1 VVAGFGDRVH
11 GTGKGW
17 FTRKQC
23 VIFDR
28 QRMPRAFDTMRW
40 AASLPTSM
48 ADAGDAHTHLR
59 EDPVMAR
66 LIEKHDPY
74 REPEWEVEFERLVVS
89 VVSQSISTAAANAVQ
104 ERVYALFNGPITPE
118 AVLAANDTELAEAG
132 LGKQKTEYINNA
144 AEAFLEDDFSRES
157 LADHTDEEVIEALS
171 EIHGIG
177 EWTARM
183 YLLFV
188 LERKDVLPLGDL
200 AVRRGIEQL
209 YNDGSE
215 LSRAEMREIAE
226 CWKPYR
232 SSATKYIW
240 AEYESEE

>member
-1 VVAGFGDRVH
+1 
-11 GTGKGW
+11 
-17 FTRKQC
+17 
-23 VIFDR
+23 
-28 QRMPRAFDTMRW
+28 
-40 AASLPTSM
+40 M

-74 REPEWEVEFERLVVS
+74 RESEWDVEFERLVVS
-89 VVSQSISTAAANAVQ
+89 VINQSISTTAANAV
-104 ERVYALFNGPITPE
+104 EKRVSALFDGPMTPE

-132 LGKQKTEYINNA
+132 LGKQKTEYIDNA
-144 AEAFLEDDFSRES
+144 AEAFLERDFSREALS
-157 LADHTDEEVIEALS
+157 DHTDEEVIEALS

-188 LERKDVLPLGDL
+188 LEREDVLPLGDL
-200 AVRRGIEQL
+200 AVRRGIESL
-209 YNDGSE
+209 YNDGGE
-215 LSRAEMREIAE
+215 LTRAEMREIAE
-226 CWKPYR
+226 AWRPYR
-232 SSATKYIW
+232 SVATKFIW